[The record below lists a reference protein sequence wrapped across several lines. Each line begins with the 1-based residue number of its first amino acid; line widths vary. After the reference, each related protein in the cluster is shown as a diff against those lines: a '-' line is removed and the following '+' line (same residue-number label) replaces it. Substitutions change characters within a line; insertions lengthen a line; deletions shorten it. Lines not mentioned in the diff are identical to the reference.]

1 MTGKWSDD
9 GLRGLMVAVTMIA
22 VILSLLACIAVS
34 APTVAAQDTENIT
47 ENSTG
52 ENQEPASDDIGSVNF
67 NVGGDSSESDVTD
80 TIEREISSTTRVY
93 GVSDP
98 DDGMV
103 TVTLEVDRTSR
114 VTLTDGMSG
123 YNNGGGEFVIR
134 TYTLDDG
141 LHEIEFPLQKWND
154 AMALTIADSDA
165 AHGFSIEPPRK
176 SPFAHLGSVGIYG
189 IIVTGVVS
197 GSYPAYLAW
206 RREQREAEAMER
218 VL

>member
-1 MTGKWSDD
+1 MQ
-9 GLRGLMVAVTMIA
+9 GLMVAVTMIA
-22 VILSLLACIAVS
+22 VILSLLLGIAVS
-34 APTVAAQDTENIT
+34 APTVAAQGAENAT

-52 ENQEPASDDIGSVNF
+52 ENQDSVSDGIGSVTLNI
-67 NVGGDSSESDVTD
+67 GGDSSESDVTD

-93 GVSDP
+93 EVSEP
-98 DDGMV
+98 EDGMV
-103 TVTLEVDRTSR
+103 TVTIEVDRTSR

-123 YNNGGGEFVIR
+123 YNNGGGEFLSR
-134 TYTLDDG
+134 TYTLNDG
-141 LHEIEFPLQKWND
+141 IHEIEFPLEKWND

-176 SPFAHLGSVGIYG
+176 SPFEHLGSVGIYG
-189 IIVTGVVS
+189 IIITGVVS

-206 RREQREAEAMER
+206 RREQREADAMER

>member
-22 VILSLLACIAVS
+22 VILSGLVCIAVS
-34 APTVAAQDTENIT
+34 APTVAAQDTEITT

-52 ENQEPASDDIGSVNF
+52 ENQEPGSDEIGSVNF
-67 NVGGDSSESDVTD
+67 NIGGDSSESDVTD

-93 GVSDP
+93 AVSDP

-123 YNNGGGEFVIR
+123 YNNGGGEFVTR

-141 LHEIEFPLQKWND
+141 LHKIEFPLQKWND

-165 AHGFSIEPPRK
+165 AHGFSVTPPRK
-176 SPFAHLGSVGIYG
+176 SPFEHLGSVGIYG

-206 RREQREAEAMER
+206 RREQRDAEAMER

>member
-9 GLRGLMVAVTMIA
+9 GMRGLLVAVIMIA
-22 VILSLLACIAVS
+22 VILSVLVGIAVS
-34 APTVAAQDTENIT
+34 APTVAAQDTANST

-52 ENQEPASDDIGSVNF
+52 TNQEPVSDDIGSVNF
-67 NVGGDSSESDVTD
+67 NIGGDSSESDVTD

-93 GVSDP
+93 EVSEP
-98 DDGMV
+98 EDGMV

-123 YNNGGGEFVIR
+123 YNNGGGEFVTR

-141 LHEIEFPLQKWND
+141 IHEIEFPLQTWND
-154 AMALTIADSDA
+154 AMALTLADSDA
-165 AHGFSIEPPRK
+165 AHGFAIDPPRK

-189 IIVTGVVS
+189 IIITGIIS

-206 RREQREAEAMER
+206 RREQREADAMER

>member
-1 MTGKWSDD
+1 M
-9 GLRGLMVAVTMIA
+9 RGLLVAVTMIA
-22 VILSLLACIAVS
+22 VILSLLLGIAVS
-34 APTVAAQDTENIT
+34 APTVAAQAENAT

-52 ENQEPASDDIGSVNF
+52 ENQDSGSDGIGSVTLNI
-67 NVGGDSSESDVTD
+67 GGDSPESDVTD

-98 DDGMV
+98 EDGMV

-123 YNNGGGEFVIR
+123 YNNGGGKFLSR
-134 TYTLDDG
+134 TYTLNDG
-141 LHEIEFPLQKWND
+141 IHKIEFPLQTWNG

-165 AHGFSIEPPRK
+165 AHGFSITPPRK
-176 SPFAHLGSVGIYG
+176 SPFSHLGSVGIYG
-189 IIVTGVVS
+189 IIITGIIS

-206 RREQREAEAMER
+206 RREQREADAMER

>member
-1 MTGKWSDD
+1 MAGKWFDD
-9 GLRGLMVAVTMIA
+9 GLRGLLVAVMMIA
-22 VILSLLACIAVS
+22 VIISALVGIAVS
-34 APTVAAQDTENIT
+34 APTVAAQDTEITT

-52 ENQEPASDDIGSVNF
+52 DNQDPGSDDIGSVNF
-67 NVGGDSSESDVTD
+67 LVGGDSSESDVTD

-98 DDGMV
+98 EDGMV

-123 YNNGGGEFVIR
+123 YNNGGGEFVTR
-134 TYTLDDG
+134 SFTLNDG
-141 LHEIEFPLQKWND
+141 IHEIEFPLQTWNG

-165 AHGFSIEPPRK
+165 AHGFSVEPPRK

-189 IIVTGVVS
+189 IIVTGIIS

-206 RREQREAEAMER
+206 RREQREADAMER